1 MTAARSMRSKFV
13 LPTCDNSN
21 HPSMLQQ
28 LLYTTVC
35 VCVSVIPI
43 ALCVCVC
50 VCVSVIP
57 IAVCHCVCVCVY
69 L

>member
-13 LPTCDNSN
+13 LATYGDSN
-21 HPSMLQQ
+21 RPSMLQQ

-35 VCVSVIPI
+35 VCV
-43 ALCVCVC
+43 
-50 VCVSVIP
+50 
-57 IAVCHCVCVCVY
+57 CVCVCVY